1 VAAAGFNQADLGAA
15 AAIADMALTVRD
27 RCVALFEE
35 TERSHGFQIGIDCS
49 LAIGGAVGNEPRV
62 FNLWG
67 DAVHVATSMAASA
80 MPGTVQATEAV
91 YQRLREDFLFRPRGS
106 FHLPHVGDARTF
118 VLAGRL

>member
-1 VAAAGFNQADLGAA
+1 
-15 AAIADMALTVRD
+15 MALAVRD
-27 RCVALFEE
+27 RCIALFEE
-35 TERSHGFQIGIDCS
+35 SERSHEFQIGIDCS

-67 DAVHVATSMAASA
+67 DAVHIAGAMAASA
-80 MPGTVQATEAV
+80 LPGTVQATEAA

-106 FHLPHVGDARTF
+106 FYLPRVGDARTF